1 MDSVLIVLVLIL
13 LVVLAFWVKTRRLR
27 GHAEEITKRFRE
39 SGAVRENKAKTLT
52 ELGLNPKPKSFSLMR
67 DQQAEALS
75 QLLQK
80 GIISQAP
87 QKSDDEEARYYL
99 DTQNN
104 PML

>member
-1 MDSVLIVLVLIL
+1 MDSILIIVGLIAL
-13 LVVLAFWVKTRRLR
+13 MVLAFWVKTRRMR
-27 GHAEEITKRFRE
+27 GHTEDIIKKFRE
-39 SGAVRENKAKTLT
+39 YGAVRENKAKTLT
-52 ELGLNPKPKSFSLMR
+52 ELGLNSKPKNFSLMR

-87 QKSDDEEARYYL
+87 QKSDAEEARFYL
-99 DTQNN
+99 DTKNN

>member
-1 MDSVLIVLVLIL
+1 MDSVLIIVLLIA
-13 LVVLAFWVKTRRLR
+13 LVVVAFWVKTRRLR

-52 ELGLNPKPKSFSLMR
+52 SLGLDSKRKSFSLMR

-87 QKSDDEEARYYL
+87 QKSDDEEARFYL
-99 DTQNN
+99 DTKNN